1 MSVSGISGAA
11 SASDLAPSPAST
23 GSTDLGQDAFLRLL
37 TTQLQYQDPLDPMSN
52 EEFVSQ
58 LAQFSSLEQL
68 QSLNDGMES
77 LYVVNTSMNN
87 ASMVSLIG
95 QDVVAYSDTFHY
107 DGEGDQTIHYSA
119 ASAAQESTLTVTD
132 SDGTVVYSA
141 DMGMI
146 GEGEGSWTWDGKN
159 QDGQVVDAGD
169 YTFSVTASTLDG
181 EEVTVTPLIAGTINE
196 MDYSTGTPQ
205 PKVDGVPVSIGD
217 ILRVSTGT
225 SE

>member
-1 MSVSGISGAA
+1 MNVSGLNGAA
-11 SASDLAPSPAST
+11 SASDLAPSPAAT

-52 EEFVSQ
+52 EEFVAQ

-107 DGEGDQTIHYSA
+107 DGEGDQTIHFTA
-119 ASAAQESTLTVTD
+119 ESAAQISTLTVTD

-141 DMGMI
+141 DMGMVS
-146 GEGEGSWTWDGKN
+146 EGEGDWTWNGKN
-159 QDGQVVDAGD
+159 QDGQVVEAGD
-169 YTFSVTASTLDG
+169 YSFSITASTVDG
-181 EEVTVTPLIAGTINE
+181 AEVTVTPLIAGVITE